1 LEMST
6 IDPGS
11 VAGIG
16 QASIRRRAWAPPGLI
31 KENRDAGNAQRDQGG
46 SVQNPIRHFWLPH
59 T

>member
-1 LEMST
+1 MST
-6 IDPGS
+6 VDPGS

-16 QASIRRRAWAPPGLI
+16 QGFNRRRAWAPPGLV
-31 KENRDAGNAQRDQGG
+31 KENRDAGDAQRDQGG